1 MKAGNCCVLI
11 HNVMFYI
18 VLIHRTTVLDTYCLQ
33 GLAGHGGCWVKQLL
47 KFTSLIGES
56 LLIIY
61 PNHCFSVLSLQ
72 KKGMGVSLH
81 WLSVWAAYFRW
92 KAGCLPQWRDR
103 PSLPTPRFPSPT
115 PYSDFVFTTWT
126 KCSSFNLFPVLP
138 LFPGVLRLVSSN
150 LLPLQVY
157 IRCLTWRCLELEK
170 RSWRWSSS
178 FIFR

>member
-47 KFTSLIGES
+47 TFTSLIGES

-72 KKGMGVSLH
+72 KKGMGVSRELT
-81 WLSVWAAYFRW
+81 LLPCLFIDFLCEQLISGGRLAACHSE
-92 KAGCLPQWRDR
+92 GIDPPCPHPD
-103 PSLPTPRFPSPT
+103 SP
-115 PYSDFVFTTWT
+115 
-126 KCSSFNLFPVLP
+126 LP
-138 LFPGVLRLVSSN
+138 LLIQTLSLQLEISVLHLIYFLSYHSSQEC
-150 LLPLQVY
+150 LGLCLQTF
-157 IRCLTWRCLELEK
+157 CLSKCT
-170 RSWRWSSS
+170 
-178 FIFR
+178 